1 MYNRG
6 FKIYFLAAA
15 LIIVS
20 LTGCKKWLDTDPPLQ
35 VVENTVLSTEQG
47 FKEALNGVYL
57 QMGGK
62 SVYGRDMTFGL
73 MSVLGRS
80 YDTTISPAI
89 ANLYYQGARYNFQD
103 PEVKAT
109 FNTIWNNL
117 YISIANVN
125 NLLENAETMQNV
137 FTGNNYNTTKGEA
150 LALRA
155 FLHFDL
161 LRMFAPSPA
170 AAGLNASAIPYVS
183 KISPYAEPVS
193 TTGVVL
199 DLCIADLKTA
209 ESLLSQTDIT
219 TSRLNYWGVKGLLA
233 RIYLY
238 KGDLQNA
245 QVYALSVINSN
256 KFPLYTGTSTTDW
269 MFNKE
274 HVFSL
279 YSSLNISTNDY
290 YKSVL
295 NTNPPLGFTVLN
307 QTALYVTGGGATS
320 DLRKGAGG
328 AGAFVDPATGAVN
341 FSISNNNISPRKCY
355 ATTANLA
362 NVLPMIRVTEM
373 YYIAA
378 ECATAALDSLKAT
391 DLLDSVRVH
400 RNLPKYT
407 LPALK
412 RDSLNIEI
420 RKEYQKEF
428 LAEGQMFYFYKRKN
442 LTIASLP
449 FTKVPVVADASYVF
463 IKPE

>member
-6 FKIYFLAAA
+6 FKFYFLVAA
-15 LIIVS
+15 LITVS
-20 LTGCKKWLDTDPPLQ
+20 FTGCKKWLDTDHPLQ
-35 VVENTVLSTEQG
+35 VDENSVLSNEQG

-89 ANLYYQGARYNFQD
+89 ANLYYQDARYNFQD
-103 PEVKAT
+103 PELKAT
-109 FNTIWNNL
+109 FKDIWNNL

-125 NLLENAETMQNV
+125 NVLENAEARQNV
-137 FTGNNYNTTKGEA
+137 FTGNNYNTIKGEA

-193 TTGVVL
+193 TTGGVL

-209 ESLLSQTDIT
+209 ESLLSQTDMT
-219 TSRLNYWGVKGLLA
+219 TSRFTYWGVKGLLA

-238 KGDLQNA
+238 KGDLTNA
-245 QVYALSVINSN
+245 QAYALSVINSN
-256 KFPLYTGTSTTDW
+256 KFPLITAVNSDW
-269 MFNKE
+269 MITKE
-274 HVFSL
+274 HLFSL
-279 YSSLNISTNDY
+279 YSSFNISSEY

-295 NTNPPLGFTVLN
+295 NTNPPLGFTTQN
-307 QTALYVTGGGATS
+307 QTALIVTGGGATS
-320 DLRKGAGG
+320 DFRR
-328 AGAFVDPATGAVN
+328 AFLDPTTGTALGN
-341 FSISNNNISPRKCY
+341 TIMPRKCY
-355 ATTANLA
+355 ATNTNLS

-400 RNLPKYT
+400 RGLPKYT
-407 LPALK
+407 LAALK

-428 LAEGQMFYFYKRKN
+428 LSEGQMFYFYKRKN
-442 LTIASLP
+442 LPIASLP

>member
-35 VVENTVLSTEQG
+35 VDENTVLSTEQG

-103 PEVKAT
+103 PELKAT
-109 FNTIWNNL
+109 FKDIWNNL
-117 YISIANVN
+117 YISISNVN
-125 NLLENAETMQNV
+125 NVLENAETRQNV

-183 KISPYAEPVS
+183 KISPYAEPAS
-193 TTGVVL
+193 TTGAFL

-209 ESLLSQTDIT
+209 ESLLSQTDMT
-219 TSRLNYWGVKGLLA
+219 TSRLTHWGVKGLLA

-245 QVYALSVINSN
+245 QTYALSVINSN
-256 KFPLYTGTSTTDW
+256 KFPLFTGTSTNDW

-274 HVFSL
+274 HLFSL
-279 YSSLNISTNDY
+279 YSSFNISLDY

-295 NTNPPLGFTVLN
+295 NTNPPLAFTALN
-307 QTALYVTGGGATS
+307 QTALYVTGGGATT
-320 DLRKGAGG
+320 DLRKN
-328 AGAFVDPATGAVN
+328 FLDPATGTGSVVPA
-341 FSISNNNISPRKCY
+341 NNISPRKCY
-355 ATTANLA
+355 ATNTNLA

-400 RNLPKYT
+400 RNVPKYT
-407 LPALK
+407 LAALK

-428 LAEGQMFYFYKRKN
+428 LSEGQMFYFYKRKN
-442 LTIASLP
+442 LPFSSLP

>member
-6 FKIYFLAAA
+6 LKIYFLAAA
-15 LIIVS
+15 LIVVS

-35 VVENTVLSTEQG
+35 VDENTVLSTEQG

-89 ANLYYQGARYNFQD
+89 SNLYYQGARYNFQD

-109 FNTIWNNL
+109 FKDIWNNL

-125 NLLENAETMQNV
+125 NILDNAESRQDV
-137 FTGNNYNTTKGEA
+137 FSGNNYNTIKGEA

-161 LRMFAPSPA
+161 LRMFVPSPA
-170 AAGLNASAIPYVS
+170 AAGLNATAIPYVS
-183 KISPYAEPVS
+183 KISPYAVPTS
-193 TTGVVL
+193 TTGAVL

-209 ESLLSQTDIT
+209 ESLLSQTDLT
-219 TSRLNYWGVKGLLA
+219 TSRLTHWGVKGLLA

-238 KGDLQNA
+238 KGDLSNA
-245 QVYALSVINSN
+245 QAYALSVINSN
-256 KFPLYTGTSTTDW
+256 KFPLYTGTSTTNW
-269 MFNKE
+269 MFTKE
-274 HVFSL
+274 HLFSL
-279 YSSLNISTNDY
+279 YSSFNISLDY

-295 NTNPPLGFTVLN
+295 NTNPPLGFTALN

-320 DLRKGAGG
+320 DLRRGVGG
-328 AGAFVDPATGAVN
+328 NGAFVDPATGAVN
-341 FSISNNNISPRKCY
+341 FSTSNSNISPRKCY

-400 RNLPKYT
+400 RNVPKYT
-407 LPALK
+407 LAALK
-412 RDSLNIEI
+412 IDSLNIEI

-428 LAEGQMFYFYKRKN
+428 LSEGQMFYFYKRKN
-442 LTIASLP
+442 LPFSSLP

>member
-6 FKIYFLAAA
+6 FKFYFLSAA

-20 LTGCKKWLDTDPPLQ
+20 LTSCKKWLAADPPLQ
-35 VVENTVLSTEQG
+35 VDENIVLSTEQG

-57 QMGGK
+57 QMGAK
-62 SVYGRDMTFGL
+62 TLYGRDLTFGL

-103 PEVKAT
+103 PELKAT
-109 FNTIWNNL
+109 FKDMWNNL
-117 YISIANVN
+117 YVSIANLN
-125 NLLENAETMQNV
+125 NVLESAEKRKTV
-137 FTGNNYNTTKGEA
+137 FTGNNYNTIKGEA
-150 LALRA
+150 LAVRA
-155 FLHFDL
+155 FLHFEL

-170 AAGLNASAIPYVS
+170 AAGLNAVSIPYVS
-183 KISPYAEPVS
+183 KISPYAVPAS
-193 TTGVVL
+193 TTGAAL
-199 DLCIADLKTA
+199 DLCIADLKAA
-209 ESLLSQTDIT
+209 ESLLSQTDMT
-219 TSRLNYWGVKGLLA
+219 TSRFTHWAVKSLLA

-245 QVYALSVINSN
+245 QTYALSVINSN
-256 KFPLYTGTSTTDW
+256 KFPLITAVNNDW
-269 MFNKE
+269 MMTKE

-279 YSSLNISTNDY
+279 YSSLNISTDY

-295 NTNPPLGFTVLN
+295 NTNPALGFTTQN
-307 QTALYVTGGGATS
+307 QTALYVTGGGATT
-320 DLRKGAGG
+320 DFRR
-328 AGAFVDPATGAVN
+328 AFLDPTTGVALGN
-341 FSISNNNISPRKCY
+341 TIMPRKAY
-355 ATTANLA
+355 ATATNLA

-378 ECATAALDSLKAT
+378 ECATASLDSIKAT

-400 RNLPKYT
+400 RGLPKYT
-407 LPALK
+407 LAALK
-412 RDSLNIEI
+412 TDSLNIEI

-428 LAEGQMFYFYKRKN
+428 LSEGQMFYYYKRKN
-442 LTIASLP
+442 LPFASLP

>member
-20 LTGCKKWLDTDPPLQ
+20 LTGCKKWLDTEPPLQ
-35 VVENTVLSTEQG
+35 VDENTVLSNEQG

-103 PEVKAT
+103 PEVKTT
-109 FNTIWNNL
+109 FKNIWESS
-117 YISIANVN
+117 YTSIANLN
-125 NLLENAETMQNV
+125 NILDNIESRQNV

-183 KISPYAEPVS
+183 KISPYAVPAS
-193 TTGVVL
+193 TTGAVL

-209 ESLLSQTDIT
+209 ESLLSQTDMT
-219 TSRLNYWGVKGLLA
+219 TSRLTYWGVKGLLA

-238 KGDLQNA
+238 KGDLTNA
-245 QVYALSVINSN
+245 QAYALSVINSN
-256 KFPLYTGTSTTDW
+256 KFPLITAVNSDW
-269 MFNKE
+269 MITKE
-274 HVFSL
+274 HLFSL
-279 YSSLNISTNDY
+279 YSSFNISLEY

-295 NTNPPLGFTVLN
+295 NTNPPLGFTTQN

-320 DLRKGAGG
+320 DFRR
-328 AGAFVDPATGAVN
+328 AFVDPATGVALGN
-341 FSISNNNISPRKCY
+341 TISPRKCY
-355 ATTANLA
+355 VNTTNLA

-400 RNLPKYT
+400 RGLAKYT
-407 LPALK
+407 LAALK
-412 RDSLNIEI
+412 TDSLNIEI

-428 LAEGQMFYFYKRKN
+428 LSEGQMFYFYKRKN
-442 LTIASLP
+442 LPFASLP

>member
-20 LTGCKKWLDTDPPLQ
+20 FTGCKKWLDTEPPLQ
-35 VVENTVLSTEQG
+35 VDENTVFSNEQG

-80 YDTTISPAI
+80 YDTDISPAI
-89 ANLYYQGARYNFQD
+89 GNLYFQGARYNFQD

-109 FNTIWNNL
+109 FKNMWESSYT
-117 YISIANVN
+117 SIANLN
-125 NLLENAETMQNV
+125 NILDNAESRQNV
-137 FTGNNYNTTKGEA
+137 FSGNNYNTTKGEA
-150 LALRA
+150 LGLRA

-170 AAGLNASAIPYVS
+170 AAGLNIPAIPYVTR
-183 KISPYAEPVS
+183 ISPYAAPVL
-193 TTGVVL
+193 TTGAII
-199 DLCIADLKTA
+199 DSCIADLKTA
-209 ESLLSQTDIT
+209 ESLLSQTDMT
-219 TSRLNYWGVKGLLA
+219 TSRFTHWAVKGLLA

-238 KGDLQNA
+238 KGDLSNA
-245 QVYALSVINSN
+245 QTYALSVINSN
-256 KFPLYTGTSTTDW
+256 KFPLITAVNSDW
-269 MFNKE
+269 MFTKE
-274 HVFSL
+274 HLFSL
-279 YSSLNISTNDY
+279 YSSFNISLEY

-295 NTNPPLGFTVLN
+295 NTNPPLGFTTQN

-320 DLRKGAGG
+320 DWRR
-328 AGAFVDPATGAVN
+328 AFVDPATGTATGN
-341 FSISNNNISPRKCY
+341 TISPRKCY
-355 ATTANLA
+355 ATSTNNA

-378 ECATAALDSLKAT
+378 ECATAALDSLRAT

-407 LPALK
+407 LAALNT
-412 RDSLNIEI
+412 DSLNIEI

-428 LAEGQMFYFYKRKN
+428 LSEGQMFYFYKRKN
-442 LTIASLP
+442 LPFSSLP
-449 FTKVPVVADASYVF
+449 FTRVPVVADASYVF
-463 IKPE
+463 IRPE

>member
-1 MYNRG
+1 
-6 FKIYFLAAA
+6 
-15 LIIVS
+15 VS

-35 VVENTVLSTEQG
+35 VDENTVLSTEQG

-57 QMGGK
+57 QMGNK

-103 PEVKAT
+103 PELKAT
-109 FNTIWNNL
+109 FKNIWESS
-117 YISIANVN
+117 YTGIANLN
-125 NLLENAETMQNV
+125 NILDNVESRQNV
-137 FTGNNYNTTKGEA
+137 FTGNNYNTIKGEA

-183 KISPYAEPVS
+183 KISPYAVPAS
-193 TTGVVL
+193 TTGVFL

-209 ESLLSQTDIT
+209 ESLLSQTDMT
-219 TSRLNYWGVKGLLA
+219 TSRLTYWGVKGLLA

-238 KGDLQNA
+238 KGDLTNA
-245 QVYALSVINSN
+245 QTYALSVINSN
-256 KFPLYTGTSTTDW
+256 KFPLITAVNSDW
-269 MFNKE
+269 MITKE
-274 HVFSL
+274 HLFSL
-279 YSSLNISTNDY
+279 YSSFNISLEY

-295 NTNPPLGFTVLN
+295 NTTPPLGFTTQN

-320 DLRKGAGG
+320 DFRR
-328 AGAFVDPATGAVN
+328 AFVDPATGVALGN
-341 FSISNNNISPRKCY
+341 TISPRKCY
-355 ATTANLA
+355 ATNTNLA

-400 RNLPKYT
+400 RGLPKYT
-407 LPALK
+407 LAALK
-412 RDSLNIEI
+412 TDSLNIEI

-428 LAEGQMFYFYKRKN
+428 LSEGQMFYFYKRKN
-442 LTIASLP
+442 LPFSSLP

>member
-1 MYNRG
+1 MYNRR

-15 LIIVS
+15 LIIVC
-20 LTGCKKWLDTDPPLQ
+20 LTGCKKWLDTEAPLQ
-35 VVENTVLSTEQG
+35 VDQNTVFSNEQG

-57 QMGGK
+57 QMGNK

-73 MSVLGRS
+73 LSVLGRS

-103 PEVKAT
+103 PELKTT
-109 FNTIWNNL
+109 FKNIWSSCYL
-117 YISIANVN
+117 SIANLN
-125 NLLENAETMQNV
+125 NLLDNVESRQNV
-137 FTGNNYNTTKGEA
+137 FTGNNYNTIKGEA

-170 AAGLNASAIPYVS
+170 AAGLNVPGIPYVS
-183 KISPYAEPVS
+183 KISPYAVPVS
-193 TTGVVL
+193 PTGAAL
-199 DLCIADLKTA
+199 DLCIADLKSA
-209 ESLLSQTDIT
+209 ESLLSQTDMT
-219 TSRLNYWGVKGLLA
+219 TSRLTYWGVKGLLA

-238 KGDLQNA
+238 KGDLSNA
-245 QVYALSVINSN
+245 KTYALSVINSN
-256 KFPLYTGTSTTDW
+256 KFPLSINVSSDW
-269 MFNKE
+269 MFTKE
-274 HVFSL
+274 HLFSL
-279 YSSLNISTNDY
+279 YSSFNISLEY

-295 NTNPPLGFTVLN
+295 NTNPPLGFTTQN

-320 DLRKGAGG
+320 DFRR
-328 AGAFVDPATGAVN
+328 AGAFVDPATGGVSGN
-341 FSISNNNISPRKCY
+341 TISPRKCY
-355 ATTANLA
+355 ATSTNNA

-400 RNLPKYT
+400 RGLPKYT
-407 LPALK
+407 LAALK
-412 RDSLNIEI
+412 TDSLNIEI

-442 LTIASLP
+442 LPFSVLP

-463 IKPE
+463 IRPE

>member
-1 MYNRG
+1 MYNRSS
-6 FKIYFLAAA
+6 KNYFLVAA
-15 LIIVS
+15 LIVVS
-20 LTGCKKWLDTDPPLQ
+20 LTGCKKWLDIDPPLQ
-35 VVENTVLSTEQG
+35 VGENTVLSTEQG
-47 FKEALNGVYL
+47 FKEALNAVYL
-57 QMGGK
+57 QMGDK
-62 SVYGRDMTFGL
+62 SLYGRDLTFGL

-103 PEVKAT
+103 PEVKST
-109 FNTIWNNL
+109 FKNIWQTS
-117 YISIANVN
+117 YTTIANLN
-125 NLLENAETMQNV
+125 NVLDNV
-137 FTGNNYNTTKGEA
+137 ESRQSVFSGNNYNTTKGEA
-150 LALRA
+150 LGLRA

-170 AAGLNASAIPYVS
+170 AAGLNVPAIPYVS
-183 KISPYAEPVS
+183 KISPYAAPVS
-193 TTGVVL
+193 TTGAVL

-209 ESLLSQTDIT
+209 ESLLSQADMT
-219 TSRLNYWGVKGLLA
+219 TSRFTYWAVKGLLA

-238 KGDLQNA
+238 KGDLASA
-245 QVYALSVINSN
+245 QTYALSVINSN
-256 KFPLYTGTSTTDW
+256 KFPMITAVNSDW
-269 MFNKE
+269 MITKE
-274 HVFSL
+274 HLFSL

-295 NTNPPLGFTVLN
+295 NTTPPLGFTALN

-320 DLRKGAGG
+320 DFRR
-328 AGAFVDPATGAVN
+328 AFVDPVTGVAIGN
-341 FSISNNNISPRKCY
+341 TISPRKCY
-355 ATTANLA
+355 ATNTNLA

-400 RNLPKYT
+400 RGLPRYT

-412 RDSLNIEI
+412 TDSLNIEI
-420 RKEYQKEF
+420 KKEYQKEF
-428 LAEGQMFYFYKRKN
+428 LSEGQMFYFYKRKN
-442 LTIASLP
+442 LPFSALP

>member
-6 FKIYFLAAA
+6 LKIYFLAAA

-20 LTGCKKWLDTDPPLQ
+20 LTGCKKWLDTDAPLQ
-35 VVENTVLSTEQG
+35 VDENTVLSNEQG
-47 FKEALNGVYL
+47 FKEVLNGVYL

-62 SVYGRDMTFGL
+62 TVYGRDMTFGL

-103 PEVKAT
+103 PEVKTT
-109 FNTIWNNL
+109 FKDIWNNL
-117 YISIANVN
+117 YVSIANLN
-125 NLLENAETMQNV
+125 NLLDNVEIRRNV

-150 LALRA
+150 LGLRA

-170 AAGLNASAIPYVS
+170 AAGLNLPAIPYVS
-183 KISPYAEPVS
+183 KISPYAAPVL
-193 TTGVVL
+193 TTGAFI
-199 DLCIADLKTA
+199 DSCIADLKTA
-209 ESLLSQTDIT
+209 ESLLSQTDMT
-219 TSRLNYWGVKGLLA
+219 TSRFTHWGVKGLLA

-238 KGDLQNA
+238 KGDLTNA
-245 QVYALSVINSN
+245 QSYALSVINSN
-256 KFPLYTGTSTTDW
+256 KFPMITAVNSDW
-269 MFNKE
+269 MITKE

-279 YSSLNISTNDY
+279 YSSFNISAEY

-295 NTNPPLGFTVLN
+295 NTTPPLGFTTQN

-320 DLRKGAGG
+320 DFRR
-328 AGAFVDPATGAVN
+328 AFLDPTTGVALGN
-341 FSISNNNISPRKCY
+341 TIMPRKCY
-355 ATTANLA
+355 ATNTNLS

-400 RNLPKYT
+400 RGLPRYT
-407 LPALK
+407 LAALK

-428 LAEGQMFYFYKRKN
+428 LSEGQMFYFYKRKN
-442 LTIASLP
+442 LPFTSLP

>member
-1 MYNRG
+1 MHNRG
-6 FKIYFLAAA
+6 FKFYFLAAA

-20 LTGCKKWLDTDPPLQ
+20 LTGCKKWLDADPPLQ
-35 VVENTVLSTEQG
+35 VDENTVLSNEQG

-103 PEVKAT
+103 PELKAT
-109 FNTIWNNL
+109 FKNIWEIS
-117 YISIANVN
+117 YISIANLN
-125 NLLENAETMQNV
+125 NILDNAESRQNV

-170 AAGLNASAIPYVS
+170 AAGLNAPAIPYVS

-193 TTGVVL
+193 TTGAVL

-209 ESLLSQTDIT
+209 ESLLSQTDMT
-219 TSRLNYWGVKGLLA
+219 TSRLTYWGVKGLLA

-238 KGDLQNA
+238 KGDLTNA
-245 QVYALSVINSN
+245 QTYALAVINSN
-256 KFPLYTGTSTTDW
+256 KFPLINAVNSDW
-269 MFNKE
+269 MITKE
-274 HVFSL
+274 HLFSL
-279 YSSLNISTNDY
+279 YSSFNISLEY

-295 NTNPPLGFTVLN
+295 NTTPPLGFTTQN
-307 QTALYVTGGGATS
+307 QTALFVTGGGATS
-320 DLRKGAGG
+320 DFRR
-328 AGAFVDPATGAVN
+328 AFVDPATGTALGN
-341 FSISNNNISPRKCY
+341 TISPRKCY
-355 ATTANLA
+355 ATNTNLA

-407 LPALK
+407 LAALK
-412 RDSLNIEI
+412 TDSLYIEI

-428 LAEGQMFYFYKRKN
+428 LGEGQMFYFYKRKN
-442 LTIASLP
+442 LPFSSLP